1 MSEAPGNDPT
11 ALTPAQLEAL
21 ERGVAKIVALGGEV
35 GVGPEKM
42 IELLSA
48 GLSVRE
54 LLDYLLSCRGGAA

>member
-1 MSEAPGNDPT
+1 MSAKPSSDPT

-21 ERGVAKIVALGGEV
+21 EHGVAKIVALGAKV

-48 GLSVRE
+48 GLSVSE
-54 LLDYLLSCRGGAA
+54 LLDYLMSSRGGTA